1 MVSQDATF
9 EKINKTYMKKLFILL
24 FVGLFLMSSCS
35 KDPVSSQPN
44 PINALDTI
52 TTFSGILIPTEN
64 KLVVNFEHY
73 FKNNPIV
80 YATQNYITDNQD
92 TIQVNNLSYRVSNMQ
107 LYNSLVQK
115 WVDVGT
121 YKLNSGDDAFKYGF
135 TINKVPAGLYNKI
148 RFNLGVDSARNRSG
162 EQTGDLDPSLGM
174 YWNWTNGYIHYRLEG
189 RILPSLITF
198 SLDIG
203 GSTNVVN
210 KEIDLTNYKI
220 KSLTN
225 GISINYKIDVNS
237 FLSSPNLYN
246 LQTDPK
252 DIHTETVPVIK
263 TKLLP
268 NMLNMI
274 SLTSVSAN

>member
-1 MVSQDATF
+1 
-9 EKINKTYMKKLFILL
+9 MKKIFIPL
-24 FVGLFLMSSCS
+24 FVGILLLNSCS
-35 KDPVSSQPN
+35 KDPVSSKPDS
-44 PINALDTI
+44 INALDTI
-52 TTFSGILIPTEN
+52 TNFSGILIPTEN

-73 FKNNPIV
+73 FKSSPIV
-80 YATQNYITDNQD
+80 YATQNYITDNKD

-107 LYNSLVQK
+107 LYNSLNQK
-115 WVDVGT
+115 WVDIGT
-121 YKLNSGDDAFKYGF
+121 YKLNSGYDAFKYGF
-135 TINKVPAGLYNKI
+135 TISKVPAGLYSKI

-174 YWNWTNGYIHYRLEG
+174 YWNWTNGYIHFRLEG
-189 RILPSLITF
+189 RIISSLQTF

-210 KEIDLTNYKI
+210 KEIDLTGYKI

-225 GISINYKIDVNS
+225 GISVNYKMDINS

-252 DIHTETVPVIK
+252 DIHSETVPVIK
-263 TKLLP
+263 SKILP

-274 SLTSVSAN
+274 MLTNVSTN